1 MPRGTLSFPLA
12 KTFAEHQPQAGE
24 QVDPKVLE
32 STLGELIQQ
41 ARQRWPMLRG
51 DGVEFTAYLADRML
65 PERKV
70 AEWLGSV
77 HVADLFLCWLC
88 ARGDSAALE
97 IFDRAFLSQVVSA
110 IAAIQSAPAFIAE
123 VQQQMRQKL
132 LVSSAD
138 KPGKIAE
145 YAGFGPL
152 SHWLRAVAVRTAL
165 NLRRT
170 QNREDFPVADEVLL
184 ELPVRTN
191 DLELDYLKSRYRTDF
206 TEAFRKAVASL
217 TSQERNIL
225 RLHFV
230 DGLSLSQVGAAYQ
243 ADKSTISRWISKSR
257 QQLLQRTRDDLGER
271 LRLDTRELDSLMNL
285 VDSQLELSIDSVLRT
300 RGR

>member
-12 KTFAEHQPQAGE
+12 KTFLEHQPQAGE
-24 QVDPKVLE
+24 QVEPKLLE
-32 STLGELIQQ
+32 STLEGLLQQ
-41 ARQRWPMLRG
+41 ARQRWPTLRG
-51 DGVEFTAYLADRML
+51 EGVEFIAYLAERML
-65 PERKV
+65 PERKA

-77 HVADLFLCWLC
+77 HAADLFLCWLC
-88 ARGDSAALE
+88 ARGDAAALE
-97 IFDRAFLSQVVSA
+97 IFDRAFLLQVGSA
-110 IAAIQSAPAFIAE
+110 IAAIQSTPAFIAE

-132 LVSSAD
+132 LVASAD

-152 SHWLRAVAVRTAL
+152 GHWLRAVAVRTAL

-206 TEAFRKAVASL
+206 TEAFRKAVSSL

-271 LRLDTRELDSLMNL
+271 LRLDTGELDSLMNL
-285 VDSQLELSIDSVLRT
+285 VDSQLELSIGSVLRT
-300 RGR
+300 RDR

>member
-1 MPRGTLSFPLA
+1 MSFPLA
-12 KTFAEHQPQAGE
+12 KTFTQHQPQAGE
-24 QVDPKVLE
+24 QVDPKLLE
-32 STLGELIQQ
+32 STLEGLIQQ
-41 ARQRWPMLRG
+41 AHQRWPTLRG
-51 DGVEFTAYLADRML
+51 NGVEFTAYLAERIL

-70 AEWLGSV
+70 AEWLSSV
-77 HVADLFLCWLC
+77 HAADLFLCSLC

-97 IFDRAFLSQVVSA
+97 IFDRAVLPQVVSA
-110 IAAIQSAPAFIAE
+110 IAAIQSSPAFIAE

-138 KPGKIAE
+138 RPAKIAE

-152 SHWLRAVAVRTAL
+152 NHWLRAVAVRTAL

-184 ELPVRTN
+184 DLPVRTN

-206 TEAFRKAVASL
+206 TEAFRKAVSSL

-271 LRLDTRELDSLMNL
+271 LHLDTGELDSLMNL
-285 VDSQLELSIDSVLRT
+285 VDSQLEMSIDSVLRT

>member
-1 MPRGTLSFPLA
+1 LSFPLA
-12 KTFAEHQPQAGE
+12 KTFTQHQPQTGE
-24 QVDPKVLE
+24 QVDPKLLE
-32 STLGELIQQ
+32 STLEDLIQQ
-41 ARQRWPMLRG
+41 AHQRWPTLRG
-51 DGVEFTAYLADRML
+51 DGVEFTAYLAERML

-77 HVADLFLCWLC
+77 HAADLFLCSFC

-97 IFDRAFLSQVVSA
+97 IFDRTFLTQVVSA

-132 LVSSAD
+132 LVSSAER
-138 KPGKIAE
+138 PAKIAE

-184 ELPVRTN
+184 DLPVRTN

-206 TEAFRKAVASL
+206 TEAFRKAVSSL

-271 LRLDTRELDSLMNL
+271 LHLDTGELDSLMNL
-285 VDSQLELSIDSVLRT
+285 VDSQLEMSIDSVLRT
-300 RGR
+300 RGS